1 MKISHANCQ
10 FTALAMILGS
20 TGNML
25 KTFMFDFPSAYKIA
39 DAMDAYGE
47 MPEQVDAVTAGFISD
62 VVMGNDR
69 VGAVQVLQ
77 GDTYIGM
84 ILVRVSPDGDTHDA
98 LAITA

>member
-1 MKISHANCQ
+1 MKITHTNCQ
-10 FTALAMILGS
+10 FIALTKVLYTAGDPQGS
-20 TGNML
+20 FML
-25 KTFMFDFPSAYKIA
+25 DFPSADKIA

-47 MPEQVDAVTAGFISD
+47 MPEQVDAVTAGFITD

-77 GDTYIGM
+77 GDKYIGM